1 MGVNLIPILFYI
13 FFINPL
19 ITVQIDERLIGTWI
33 MVKAEK
39 DGLAIEDESIS
50 NKYTYTYAKNG
61 DYILD
66 IRMVRKATEEN
77 GMSIVDFP
85 RFKWEIRQENI
96 ELRPVFVNP
105 NAATDFRHVKR
116 YEFRQD
122 TLVTAIRNFK
132 WYYLKKK

>member
-1 MGVNLIPILFYI
+1 MGLKMISVLFYI
-13 FFINPL
+13 FFINPI
-19 ITVQIDERLIGTWI
+19 ITIQIDERLIGTWI

-39 DGLAIEDESIS
+39 DGLPNEDESIS

-85 RFKWEIRQENI
+85 RFKWEINQGKI
-96 ELRPVFVNP
+96 EVRPVFVNT
-105 NAATDFRHVKR
+105 NAATDFRHVKQ

-122 TLVTAIRNFK
+122 TLVTTIRNFK
-132 WYYLKKK
+132 WYYLKK